1 MKPLP
6 IWGIPL
12 WALCSTLCSAHS
24 AGHTLHYCPTFPI
37 TIPQMTFD
45 RGAPST
51 KAKKKTTCVSGQTV
65 SPKLT
70 RARGVFFSSS
80 SFLLVRYINR
90 GKRSEMV
97 SVVSRYERNEIWIEY
112 IYLPYFL
119 SIKLPY
125 FLGKYKC
132 YTCSIKLKTLILIF
146 GVFQSSTLFMD
157 HQLQLYIQQSQA
169 EHRECR
175 KRIKLEKKKCWR
187 ARLELTRAL
196 TRDTCG
202 FFLA

>member
-1 MKPLP
+1 
-6 IWGIPL
+6 
-12 WALCSTLCSAHS
+12 
-24 AGHTLHYCPTFPI
+24 
-37 TIPQMTFD
+37 
-45 RGAPST
+45 
-51 KAKKKTTCVSGQTV
+51 
-65 SPKLT
+65 
-70 RARGVFFSSS
+70 
-80 SFLLVRYINR
+80 
-90 GKRSEMV
+90 MV

-175 KRIKLEKKKCWR
+175 KRIKLKKKKCWR

-196 TRDTCG
+196 TRDTCV
-202 FFLA
+202 FFWALSRNIVCTFLVPRRLNCNIHWLISNNCNELYHNNLILDYFDSDLDLC